1 MADDNKNYVTDL
13 PIGSLALMPLKGTEP
28 MAHKISDYIRE
39 WRKEQVKNNRN
50 VVFRDD
56 YIKDDYIIYPEIDR
70 FGTGEAKGV
79 INDTIRGADLFLIV
93 DVVNYNVTYKM
104 YGVENRM
111 SPDDH
116 YQDLKRV
123 IAAANGKAKRV
134 NVIMPFLYES
144 RQHKRTKRE
153 SLDCALMLKE
163 LATYGISNLITI
175 DAHDPRVM
183 NAIPLNSFDSLNCH
197 YQFVKT
203 LLDTYND
210 ITIDKDHLVVISPD
224 VGGMT
229 KAIQLANML
238 SVNIGFLYK
247 RRDYSRVV
255 DGTNPIVEHTYMG
268 VEVDGKDCI
277 IMDDMIA
284 SGESLVDTAKK
295 LKNMG
300 AKRVFACMTF
310 GLFTKGLQMFDKAVE
325 EKVIDKVFTTNTIYQ
340 TPELLSKPWY
350 VSVDMT
356 EYLARVIESINHD
369 SSISQY
375 LDPNEKVKNYLE
387 NYKNK

>member
-1 MADDNKNYVTDL
+1 MAEDNKNYVTDL

-28 MAHKISDYIRE
+28 MAHKISDYIRD

-104 YGVENRM
+104 YGFENRM

>member
-28 MAHKISDYIRE
+28 MAHTISDYIRE

-104 YGVENRM
+104 YGIENRM

-300 AKRVFACMTF
+300 AKRVFACITF

-325 EKVIDKVFTTNTIYQ
+325 ENAIDKVFTTNTIYQ
-340 TPELLSKPWY
+340 TPELLSKSWY

-356 EYLARVIESINHD
+356 EYLARVIECINHD

-375 LDPNEKVKNYLE
+375 LDPNEKVKTYLE

>member
-28 MAHKISDYIRE
+28 MAHKISDYIRD

-56 YIKDDYIIYPEIDR
+56 YIKEDYIIYPEIDR

-93 DVVNYNVTYKM
+93 DVVNYSVTYKM
-104 YGVENRM
+104 YGYENRM

-144 RQHKRTKRE
+144 RQHKRSKRE
-153 SLDCALMLKE
+153 SLDCALMLQE
-163 LATYGISNLITI
+163 LSTYGISNLITI

-203 LLDTYND
+203 LLDTYSD
-210 ITIDKDHLVVISPD
+210 IKIDKDNLVVISPD

-268 VEVDGKDCI
+268 IEVDGKDCI

-310 GLFTKGLQMFDKAVE
+310 GLFTKGLQMFDKAVDE
-325 EKVIDKVFTTNTIYQ
+325 RIIDKVFTTNTIYQ

>member
-1 MADDNKNYVTDL
+1 MAEDNKNYVTDL

-28 MAHKISDYIRE
+28 MAHKISDYIRD

-104 YGVENRM
+104 YGFENRM

-163 LATYGISNLITI
+163 LATYGISNLITV

-210 ITIDKDHLVVISPD
+210 ITIDKDNLVVISPD

-255 DGTNPIVEHTYMG
+255 DGTNPIVEHTFMG
-268 VEVDGKDCI
+268 VEVEGKDCI

-310 GLFTKGLQMFDKAVE
+310 GLFTKGLDMFDKAVD
-325 EKVIDKVFTTNTIYQ
+325 EKIIDKVFTTNTIYQ
-340 TPELLSKPWY
+340 TPELLSKSWY

-375 LDPNEKVKNYLE
+375 LDPNEKVKNYLA

>member
-1 MADDNKNYVTDL
+1 MADKKKKYVTDL
-13 PIGSLALMPLKGTEP
+13 PIGKLALMPLKGTEP
-28 MAHKISDYIRE
+28 MALKISDYIRD
-39 WRKEQVKNNRN
+39 WRREQVINNPN
-50 VVFRDD
+50 GVFQDD
-56 YIKDDYIIYPEIDR
+56 YVKDNYIIYPEIDR

-79 INDTIRGADLFLIV
+79 INGTIRGADLFLIV
-93 DVVNYNVTYKM
+93 DVVNYSVTYKM
-104 YGVENRM
+104 YGTDTRM

-144 RQHKRTKRE
+144 RQHKRSKRE

-163 LATYGISNLITI
+163 LESYGIANLITV

-183 NAIPLNSFDSLNCH
+183 NAIPLSSFDTLNCH
-197 YQFVKT
+197 YQFVKS

-210 ITIDKDHLVVISPD
+210 ITVDKDHLVVISPD

-268 VEVDGKDCI
+268 IEVEGKDCI

-284 SGESLVDTAKK
+284 SGESLIDTAKK
-295 LKNMG
+295 LKKMG
-300 AKRVFACMTF
+300 AKRVMACITF
-310 GLFTKGLQMFDKAVE
+310 GLFTKGLEMFDKAVE
-325 EKVIDKVFTTNTIYQ
+325 EKYIDKVFTTNTIYQ
-340 TPELLSKPWY
+340 MPELLKKPWY
-350 VSVDMT
+350 GSVDMT
-356 EYLARVIESINHD
+356 EYLALVIESINHD

-375 LDPNEKVKNYLE
+375 LDPNEKIKKYLE
-387 NYKNK
+387 NYRNK

>member
-13 PIGSLALMPLKGTEP
+13 PIGSLALMPLKGTEKL
-28 MAHKISDYIRE
+28 AHKISEYIRD
-39 WRKEQVKNNRN
+39 WRKEQVKNYHN
-50 VVFRDD
+50 VVFRDN

-93 DVVNYNVTYKM
+93 DVVNYSVTYKM

-210 ITIDKDHLVVISPD
+210 INIDKDHLVVISPD

-268 VEVDGKDCI
+268 VEVEGKDCI

-295 LKNMG
+295 LKKMG
-300 AKRVFACMTF
+300 AKRVFACITF
-310 GLFTKGLQMFDKAVE
+310 GLFTKGLEMFDKAVE
-325 EKVIDKVFTTNTIYQ
+325 ENAIDKVFTTNTIYQ
-340 TPELLSKPWY
+340 TPELLSKSWY

>member
-104 YGVENRM
+104 YGMENRM

-325 EKVIDKVFTTNTIYQ
+325 EKVVDKVFTTNTIYQ

>member
-13 PIGSLALMPLKGTEP
+13 PIGSLALMPLRGTEQL
-28 MAHKISDYIRE
+28 AHQISDYIRD

-56 YIKDDYIIYPEIDR
+56 YIKDDYIIYPIIDR

-79 INDTIRGADLFLIV
+79 INDTIRGADLFLIA
-93 DVVNYNVTYKM
+93 DVVNYSVTYKM

-153 SLDCALMLKE
+153 SLDCALMLQE

-210 ITIDKDHLVVISPD
+210 ITIDKDYLVVISPD

-340 TPELLSKPWY
+340 TPELLSKTWY

-375 LDPNEKVKNYLE
+375 LDPNEKVKTYLE